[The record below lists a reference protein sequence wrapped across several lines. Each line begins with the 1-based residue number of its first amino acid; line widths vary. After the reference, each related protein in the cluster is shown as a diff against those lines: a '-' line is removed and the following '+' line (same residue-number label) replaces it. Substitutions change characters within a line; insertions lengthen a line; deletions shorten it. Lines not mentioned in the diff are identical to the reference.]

1 MLVLPEVL
9 AVDGLH
15 VRGCHARHRP
25 AAQETLCCS
34 QTKKSNSHWGT
45 GVVVLYAGAGV
56 GAAMGRALAVSHA
69 VSPHEG
75 AECEDGP
82 DLGGGVACEARAVAF
97 RELAVGGRVEL
108 DLAAVLGVVLPDKE
122 AKERLNPQFTQD
134 LILQVR

>member
-56 GAAMGRALAVSHA
+56 GAAVGTPWQFHTQFHHTRGQNVWTGQILAEGSRVRREQ
-69 VSPHEG
+69 SPSESW
-75 AECEDGP
+75 
-82 DLGGGVACEARAVAF
+82 
-97 RELAVGGRVEL
+97 
-108 DLAAVLGVVLPDKE
+108 
-122 AKERLNPQFTQD
+122 Q
-134 LILQVR
+134 